1 MPKRTRVDD
10 ASQDLIDSLR
20 DDDTLEHA
28 LKGFEDERVSID
40 IAFSDIEEKL
50 KRDFGSG
57 QLSKRNQLRFDQKI
71 EYEQGLQDDRL
82 RELDR
87 KIDAY
92 RQEHREKVVQRK
104 KRRVGER
111 KSHELDDK
119 ILECQTLAQ
128 KHCKDCDWKTIGKN
142 KHIQQTLN
150 SERSTM
156 SEEQKELYETVLK
169 ELQEKG
175 WRVLEHKETI

>member
-20 DDDTLEHA
+20 DADDLEHA
-28 LKGFEDERVSID
+28 LKSFEDERVTIG
-40 IAFSDIEEKL
+40 IAFADVEGRL
-50 KRDFGSG
+50 KREFGSNH
-57 QLSKRNQLRFDQKI
+57 LSKRDQLRYDQKL
-71 EYEQGLQDDRL
+71 EYEQGLRDDRL

-87 KIDAY
+87 KIAAY
-92 RQEHREKVVQRK
+92 RQEHQEKIIQRK

-111 KSHELDDK
+111 KARELDDK

-142 KHIQQTLN
+142 KHIQQILN

-156 SEEQKELYETVLK
+156 SEEQKELYETVLQ
-169 ELQEKG
+169 ELKEKG
-175 WRVLEHKETI
+175 WRVIEHKETI